1 MSPRHGEKQIR
12 KVHPLPL
19 REGERQLR
27 EVHPLPPWLAEKQL
41 RGVQTGT
48 RGSAEF
54 EAGQARARE
63 FARDQART
71 RVVHNPRLFRHWR
84 VKESAKNAY
93 RHNCLMFIT
102 KRV

>member
-71 RVVHNPRLFRHWR
+71 RVVHNPRLFRH
-84 VKESAKNAY
+84 
-93 RHNCLMFIT
+93 
-102 KRV
+102 KR